1 VQQLAGVKGALL
13 AVALDPGLEGLLVQA
28 VRANPGTA
36 HPFDPALVTRVAEA
50 AAAACAPML
59 ADGRRFAIVTVPQIR
74 RPLWQMLHARLAG
87 VAVLAF
93 PDIPDDRDVEVAA
106 VIGAAATKGDA

>member
-1 VQQLAGVKGALL
+1 
-13 AVALDPGLEGLLVQA
+13 
-28 VRANPGTA
+28 
-36 HPFDPALVTRVAEA
+36 
-50 AAAACAPML
+50 ML

-74 RPLWQMLHARLAG
+74 RPLWQMLRARLAG

-106 VIGAAATKGDA
+106 IIGAAQPKGDA